1 MKSRGYATVCL
12 YRIYQSTL
20 LIPTVASINPNHLS
34 EPDFYQRLT
43 AIVRPTSHDGSGL
56 VFRVEWAAAPSI
68 LCNNLTSITLDKG
81 EVCSVLEETHTHT
94 HHMSHAEFEVEL

>member
-34 EPDFYQRLT
+34 EPDFYQQLT

-94 HHMSHAEFEVEL
+94 SHVTR

>member
-12 YRIYQSTL
+12 YRIYQRTL
-20 LIPTVASINPNHLS
+20 LIPTVASINPKHLS

-68 LCNNLTSITLDKG
+68 LCNNLTSIALDKG
-81 EVCSVLEETHTHT
+81 EVCSVLEETHTHIT
-94 HHMSHAEFEVEL
+94 CHTLSLK